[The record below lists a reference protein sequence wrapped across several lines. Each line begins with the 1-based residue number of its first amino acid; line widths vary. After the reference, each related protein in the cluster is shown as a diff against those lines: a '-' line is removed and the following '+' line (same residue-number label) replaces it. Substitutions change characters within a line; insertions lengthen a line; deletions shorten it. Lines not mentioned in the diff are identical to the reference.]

1 MSAELRAARSE
12 LVACARQIHA
22 RGLSHGS
29 TGNVSVRVGE
39 RILVTATGTAL
50 ATVTG
55 DELSVLDLDGAH
67 LDGPAPSKE
76 AFLHVAM
83 LRARPEAQAV
93 VHTHSTHAAAVSAL
107 DGLDEESA
115 LPPLTSYFV
124 MKVGRLPLLPFF
136 APGASGY
143 APVAEAAART
153 SAALLL
159 RNHGPIAAGRTLRD
173 ALETVEEI
181 EATAR
186 ISLLLHGRT
195 TRLVPPREQWRDHP
209 PHADDEGNEDA
220 R

>member
-1 MSAELRAARSE
+1 MTSELQEARRA
-12 LVACARQIHA
+12 LVACAREIHA
-22 RGLSHGS
+22 RRLSHGS

-39 RILVTATGTAL
+39 RILVTGTGTAL
-50 ATVTG
+50 ATVTE
-55 DELSVLDLDGAH
+55 DELALLDLAGAH

-76 AFLHVAM
+76 AFLHLAM
-83 LRARPEAQAV
+83 LRARPDARAV

-107 DGLDEESA
+107 AGLDEESA
-115 LPPLTSYFV
+115 LPALTSYFV

-143 APVAEAAART
+143 GSVAEEAART

-159 RNHGPIAAGRTLRD
+159 SNHGPIAAGPSLRA

-181 EATAR
+181 EETAR
-186 ISLLLHGRT
+186 ISLLLHGRA
-195 TRLVPPREQWRDHP
+195 TRLVPPRDEWRDHP
-209 PHADDEGNEDA
+209 PHADDRNEDT

>member
-1 MSAELRAARSE
+1 MTTDLTEARRE
-12 LVACARQIHA
+12 LVACAREIHA

-29 TGNVSVRVGE
+29 TGNISVRVGD
-39 RILVTATGTAL
+39 RMLVTGTGTAL
-50 ATVTG
+50 ATVTV
-55 DELSVLDLDGAH
+55 DELSLLDLAGIH

-76 AFLHVAM
+76 AFLHTAM

-107 DGLDEESA
+107 DGLDPESS
-115 LPPLTSYFV
+115 LPPLTAYFV

-143 APVAEAAART
+143 APVAEAAARA

-159 RNHGPIAAGRTLRD
+159 RNHGPIAAGTSLRA

-181 EATAR
+181 EETAR
-186 ISLLLHGRT
+186 IALLLHGRT
-195 TRLVPPREQWRDHP
+195 TNLVPPRDEWRDAP
-209 PHADDEGNEDA
+209 PHPDDEKEDA

>member
-1 MSAELRAARSE
+1 MTHELRAARSE
-12 LVACARQIHA
+12 LVACARRIYE

-39 RILVTATGTAL
+39 RILVTGTGTAL
-50 ATVTG
+50 ASVTE
-55 DELSVLDLDGAH
+55 DELSLLDLEGVH

-83 LRARPEAQAV
+83 LRARPESHAV

-107 DGLDEESA
+107 NGLDDESA

-143 APVAEAAART
+143 GPVAEAAART

-173 ALETVEEI
+173 ALESCEEI
-181 EATAR
+181 EETAR
-186 ISLLLHGRT
+186 IFLLLQGRAT
-195 TRLVPPREQWRDHP
+195 HLVPPPEQWRDHP
-209 PHADDEGNEDA
+209 PHTDDGDEDA